1 MSLTVSQ
8 IIAALFLLLLFGALL
23 LFYRLIREIIPT
35 LRQLRRTI
43 REMELTIRNS
53 QEILYNVKSITA
65 NLDHEVQELHDVVVA
80 TRGIVHQVHAVTSFV
95 TKPVTGI
102 RSLLAGI
109 GYGVKHLMK
118 RDGSYDYEEYEESE
132 S

>member
-1 MSLTVSQ
+1 M
-8 IIAALFLLLLFGALL
+8 
-23 LFYRLIREIIPT
+23 EI
-35 LRQLRRTI
+35 
-43 REMELTIRNS
+43 TIRNS

-65 NLDHEVQELHDVVVA
+65 NVDQEVQELHEVVVA
-80 TRGIVHQVHAVTSFV
+80 TRGIVNQVHSVTSFV

-102 RSLLAGI
+102 KSLLTGI

>member
-1 MSLTVSQ
+1 MPLTIWQV
-8 IIAALFLLLLFGALL
+8 IAALFLLLLFGGLILL
-23 LFYRLIREIIPT
+23 YKLIREIIPT

-43 REMELTIRNS
+43 KEMEFTIRNS
-53 QEILYNVKSITA
+53 QEILYNVKSITG
-65 NLDHEVQELHDVVVA
+65 NLDQEVQELHEVVA
-80 TRGIVHQVHAVTSFV
+80 STRGIVQQVYTVTTLV

-118 RDGSYDYEEYEESE
+118 RDGSYEYEEYEETQS
-132 S
+132 